1 MQQEKILTSKEII
14 VIGSMLFAL
23 FLGAGNMIFPPM
35 LGQEAGTN
43 IWLALAGFLV
53 TGVGLPLLAVVAIAR
68 SGGDLQT
75 LATRVHPIYGVVFT
89 IIVYLAIGP
98 LFGIPR
104 TGTVAYEIGITPF
117 IPDDLAEK
125 RMPLFI
131 FTILYFGITIW
142 LSLNPSKLVDRIGK
156 ILTPALLI
164 VLILLVSKSIITP
177 MGTLQK
183 PNDDYATTPFFKGFI
198 EGYLTMDT
206 LGALV
211 FGIIV
216 VRFIRGKGI
225 TNKKSITKIGL
236 AASVIAA
243 FGLGLV
249 YLSLAFIGATSTE
262 AIGIKDHGG
271 AILAEAATYLYGS
284 SGIAILSLIIIFA
297 CITTSVGLVS
307 ASATYFSS
315 LLPAVSYPVLVIIL
329 SAFSF
334 IFSNFGLE
342 RLIGYSLPVL
352 IIIYPLAIVLI
363 ILSFADHLFHGHRSV
378 YVGALIFTGLI
389 SIIDGFNAANITS
402 EALLSLLDKLNSVV
416 SFLPFYD
423 EGVGW
428 LLPAIVGALLGY
440 IVAYLLSLYKGEKS

>member
-142 LSLNPSKLVDRIGK
+142 LSLSKESIPLMDADHIFMFNSDETAKDAELTKKTKKDWTSSNQWKNLKAVKNDNVSDNVDE
-156 ILTPALLI
+156 
-164 VLILLVSKSIITP
+164 ITWN
-177 MGTLQK
+177 MAG
-183 PNDDYATTPFFKGFI
+183 
-198 EGYLTMDT
+198 GY
-206 LGALV
+206 
-211 FGIIV
+211 
-216 VRFIRGKGI
+216 K
-225 TNKKSITKIGL
+225 
-236 AASVIAA
+236 
-243 FGLGLV
+243 
-249 YLSLAFIGATSTE
+249 
-262 AIGIKDHGG
+262 
-271 AILAEAATYLYGS
+271 
-284 SGIAILSLIIIFA
+284 
-297 CITTSVGLVS
+297 
-307 ASATYFSS
+307 SS
-315 LLPAVSYPVLVIIL
+315 LK
-329 SAFSF
+329 
-334 IFSNFGLE
+334 
-342 RLIGYSLPVL
+342 LIDDLY
-352 IIIYPLAIVLI
+352 
-363 ILSFADHLFHGHRSV
+363 
-378 YVGALIFTGLI
+378 
-389 SIIDGFNAANITS
+389 
-402 EALLSLLDKLNSVV
+402 EKLDIKKQS
-416 SFLPFYD
+416 
-423 EGVGW
+423 
-428 LLPAIVGALLGY
+428 
-440 IVAYLLSLYKGEKS
+440 